1 MRLIALLS
9 LIIVCGPFF
18 VVGSSIGLSDESES
32 SSSTSASRES
42 RQKGYRQLE
51 AEKTDKMKDDQEKGE
66 KEEIQEITEKGDDNK
81 IVEKEKEE
89 NKKEDKKE
97 DKEEL
102 FSSFIKEENKDENK
116 KEDKEKEEKEKQYG
130 DIADT
135 SIDMSAF
142 DYKDSVASEPED
154 QRIGGSDPQEIESG
168 DKLVRAA
175 AKNDM
180 KEVKSLLESGVN
192 VDTPG
197 RLSFR
202 GKPQSGPRLPVPRIW
217 KGRPRRVQ
225 PQKEAAYRLSIVLPD
240 PHHMRKPWEPTTALI
255 EASRR
260 KHLKMMKFLI
270 DKEADPNKCL
280 QGECP
285 LCAIVSGR
293 FFIRVN
299 DTESNRDIKAMKIL
313 KDAGADLDTKCSRA
327 EKPLIFMAA
336 KNSLRLLKELL
347 KMGADP
353 QVKDSNYGQDTLLQT
368 VIRSKRYHY
377 GSPEEVLEA
386 VKAIIKRDP
395 EAVNR
400 TNRFNRTAL
409 LSVLRY
415 GGSQEETLE
424 IVKVLVQNGADVNTV
439 DDRGNT
445 PLMRAAS
452 GNNKENTLEIVKFLV
467 QNGADVNAIDKMGF
481 TPLIHAAD
489 GNNPAVVKLLLD
501 KNADVNVQNK
511 YQETPL
517 MMLLKARNTT
527 NSMDIAKMLLEKG
540 ADPNAQ
546 MDKLDYGDGSDSGGT
561 PQTVSIFDQAKK
573 MLRDR
578 KERERKAK
586 EESEKMQKMVQ
597 LLEQYADKKGF

>member
-9 LIIVCGPFF
+9 LIIVCGPFI

-66 KEEIQEITEKGDDNK
+66 KEEVQEINEKGDDQE
-81 IVEKEKEE
+81 IVEKENEENKKENKEE
-89 NKKEDKKE
+89 NKKEDKE
-97 DKEEL
+97 
-102 FSSFIKEENKDENK
+102 KD
-116 KEDKEKEEKEKQYG
+116 EKEKLYT
-130 DIADT
+130 DIADNG
-135 SIDMSAF
+135 IDMSAF
-142 DYKDSVASEPED
+142 DYKD
-154 QRIGGSDPQEIESG
+154 QRIGGSDSTHTDLYEPQEIESG

-180 KEVKSLLESGVN
+180 KEVKSLLDSGVK

-197 RLSFR
+197 RLSYK

-225 PQKEAAYRLSIVLPD
+225 PQKAPYRSFVIE
-240 PHHMRKPWEPTTALI
+240 HHIIDHHSRRVPWEPTTALI
-255 EASRR
+255 EASRS

-280 QGECP
+280 QGKCP

-293 FFIRVN
+293 FILRLN
-299 DTESNRDIKAMKIL
+299 ESNTDIKAMKIL

-377 GSPEEVLEA
+377 GSPEDILEA

-400 TNRFNRTAL
+400 TNRYNRTAL

-424 IVKVLVQNGADVNTV
+424 IVKVLVQNGADVNAV
-439 DDRGNT
+439 DDEGNT
-445 PLMRAAS
+445 SLMSAAS

>member
-1 MRLIALLS
+1 MS
-9 LIIVCGPFF
+9 LIIVCGPFS
-18 VVGSSIGLSDESES
+18 VIGSSSTLGSSSGLSDETES
-32 SSSTSASRES
+32 SPSTSASRES
-42 RQKGYRQLE
+42 KQKGYRQLE

-66 KEEIQEITEKGDDNK
+66 KEDVQEITEKGDDEK
-81 IVEKEKEE
+81 LVEKDKEE
-89 NKKEDKKE
+89 NK
-97 DKEEL
+97 
-102 FSSFIKEENKDENK
+102 NENK
-116 KEDKEKEEKEKQYG
+116 KEDKEKDEKDLKISGSPEG
-130 DIADT
+130 DVILINPTEDPR
-135 SIDMSAF
+135 ID
-142 DYKDSVASEPED
+142 PTED
-154 QRIGGSDPQEIESG
+154 RDEIEPG

-180 KEVKSLLESGVN
+180 KEVKRLLDSGVK

-197 RLSFR
+197 RLAQTSWNGF
-202 GKPQSGPRLPVPRIW
+202 GQNFGPNFDQNF
-217 KGRPRRVQ
+217 GRPRPMPR
-225 PQKEAAYRLSIVLPD
+225 PRKGSLRRLSSKRYPKD
-240 PHHMRKPWEPTTALI
+240 RKRRRGFLSFRRPSGQTTALI
-255 EASRR
+255 EASRN
-260 KHLKMMKFLI
+260 KHLEMMKFLI

-280 QGECP
+280 QRECP
-285 LCAIVSGR
+285 LCAVVSGR
-293 FFIRVN
+293 N
-299 DTESNRDIKAMKIL
+299 ASNIDIEAMKIL
-313 KDAGADLDTKCSRA
+313 KDAGADLDTKCKRA
-327 EKPLIFMAA
+327 TPILLAA
-336 KNSLRLLKELL
+336 RNSLKLVKELL

-353 QVKDSNYGQDTLLQT
+353 QVKFNDYVQNTLLQT
-368 VIRSKRYHY
+368 VISSNTYN
-377 GSPEEVLEA
+377 GNPEEVLEV
-386 VKAIIKRDP
+386 VKVIIKRDP

-400 TNRFNRTAL
+400 TNKYNQTAL
-409 LSVLRY
+409 LSVLGWRY
-415 GGSQEETLE
+415 RGSQEETLE